1 MNTQTF
7 PLELFNA
14 LFSDLDRG
22 FLQVQSLLPIYGVNY
37 PPFNLSIDESTK
49 NLKFEFA
56 VAGLSLDDIDIS
68 FEDDYLKLDIK
79 SKENNDQFYNWKTIK
94 KGIRTST
101 SKTAYFVPFAK
112 YDVDNAQAS
121 ILDGLL
127 TVHIPVRED
136 AKPKKIEIKNLNDKS
151 DQPKPS

>member
-1 MNTQTF
+1 MNTPMF

-22 FLQVQSLLPIYGVNY
+22 YLQVQSLLPIYDLSY
-37 PPFNLSIDESTK
+37 PPFNLSIDETTK
-49 NLKFEFA
+49 NLQFEFA

-68 FEDDYLKLDIK
+68 YEDDYLKLDIK
-79 SKENNDQFYNWKTIK
+79 SKERNDQYYNWKSIK
-94 KGIRTST
+94 KGIRTSN

-112 YDVDNAQAS
+112 YDVADSKAS
-121 ILDGLL
+121 ILDGIL
-127 TVHIPVRED
+127 TIFVPIRED